1 MPLPHLQKFQPIVVQ
16 KQQLVISHNGYVYFS
31 KTNIR
36 VNAIAPGF
44 LLTKQNEALLLN
56 EDGSYTA
63 RSEKL
68 LMLRQWNVSVNR
80 KNWCIII
87 PVSKE
92 ASSFVNGVVL
102 PVDGGFNAYSGV

>member
-1 MPLPHLQKFQPIVVQ
+1 MLDKADATIINISSMNAFTHLQKFQPIVVQ
-16 KQQLVISHNGYVYFS
+16 KQQLVISHNGYVYFLKQILECHS
-31 KTNIR
+31 PR
-36 VNAIAPGF
+36 L

-80 KNWCIII
+80 KNW
-87 PVSKE
+87 
-92 ASSFVNGVVL
+92 
-102 PVDGGFNAYSGV
+102 